1 MMKVR
6 LPKISLQ
13 LDILRQKARSLALKG
28 FREESIELMKIAR
41 GEVKIEA
48 DTKLFGL
55 NATDMKKAR
64 TCTRI
69 QRMMLA
75 ANRVLLERT
84 PMNSEDEYADAIDR
98 VSQGNLRWPKRK
110 PKKVLI
116 SEQAELHG
124 ISKSSLEKFMKDK
137 EWEFVDPL
145 YSPTFEYP
153 DWHPDSLTSLF
164 EKGEI
169 NS

>member
-1 MMKVR
+1 MKVR
-6 LPKISLQ
+6 LLKISSR

-41 GEVKIEA
+41 GEVRIEA
-48 DTKLFGL
+48 DSELFGL

-64 TCTRI
+64 TCTNI
-69 QRMMLA
+69 QRMMIA
-75 ANRVLLERT
+75 ANWVLRERIPT
-84 PMNSEDEYADAIDR
+84 NSQDEYVDGVDR

-124 ISKSSLEKFMKDK
+124 ISKSSLEKFMKNI
-137 EWEFVDPL
+137 EWEFEDPL
-145 YSPTFEYP
+145 CSPTFEYP

>member
-1 MMKVR
+1 MKVR
-6 LPKISLQ
+6 LPKISSR

-41 GEVKIEA
+41 GEVRIEA
-48 DTKLFGL
+48 DSELFGL

-64 TCTRI
+64 TCTNI
-69 QRMMLA
+69 QRMMIA
-75 ANRVLLERT
+75 ANWVLRERIPT
-84 PMNSEDEYADAIDR
+84 NSQDEYVDGVDR

-124 ISKSSLEKFMKDK
+124 ISKSSLEKFMKGM
-137 EWEFVDPL
+137 EWEFEDPL
-145 YSPTFEYP
+145 CSPTFEYP